1 MGGLIFNNRPLSGPT
16 KRNMSE
22 FEKTALNKV
31 VRGPKRADYD
41 EKTIFDI
48 VDSHFLCHLAYV
60 YEDTPIVI
68 PTAYGRKGNTFFVHG
83 STKNRMINFLL
94 NNERVSLT
102 VTHMDGIVLARSVFH
117 HSFNY
122 RSAVIFGKPRLVTDW
137 DEKMEALELITDNII
152 KGRWD
157 EARIPNEK
165 EMKGTAV
172 MAIEMTEASAK
183 IRAEGAN
190 DEPEDMDLDVWA
202 GVLPLHVGFSDAIRN
217 DDCKEGLDLP
227 ASVKS
232 FEFDPK

>member
-1 MGGLIFNNRPLSGPT
+1 
-16 KRNMSE
+16 MSE
-22 FEKTALNKV
+22 FEKTGLNKV
-31 VRGPKRADYD
+31 VRGPKRAAYD
-41 EKTIFDI
+41 EKTIFEI
-48 VDSHFLCHLAYV
+48 ADSHFLCHLGYV
-60 YEDTPIVI
+60 YEGSSIVI

-102 VTHMDGIVLARSVFH
+102 ITHMDGIVLARSVFH

-137 DEKMEALELITDNII
+137 DEKMEALELITENII

-157 EARIPNEK
+157 EAREPNKK
-165 EMKGTAV
+165 EMKATSV
-172 MAIEMTEASAK
+172 MAIEMTDASAK

-190 DEPEDMDLDVWA
+190 DEPEDADLDVWA
-202 GVLPLHVGFSDAIRN
+202 GVLPMHVGIGAPIRN
-217 DDCKEGLDLP
+217 DDCKPGMETP
-227 ASVKS
+227 ESVKQ

>member
-1 MGGLIFNNRPLSGPT
+1 
-16 KRNMSE
+16 MSE
-22 FEKTALNKV
+22 FEKTGLNKV

-41 EKTIFDI
+41 EKTIYEIADN
-48 VDSHFLCHLAYV
+48 HFLCHLAYV

-68 PTAYGRKGNTFFVHG
+68 PTAYGRKGSTFFVHG

-137 DEKMEALELITDNII
+137 DEKMEALKLITDNII
-152 KGRWD
+152 KGRWE
-157 EARIPNEK
+157 EARMPNEK

-172 MAIEMTEASAK
+172 MAIEMTDASAK

-190 DEPEDMDLDVWA
+190 DELEDMDLDVWA
-202 GVLPLHVGFSDAIRN
+202 GVLPLHVGFGEAIRN
-217 DDCKEGLDLP
+217 DDCKEELGTP
-227 ASVKS
+227 ESVKQ
-232 FEFDPK
+232 FEFDSK

>member
-1 MGGLIFNNRPLSGPT
+1 MNLNQLVSAGF
-16 KRNMSE
+16 KCDNMSE
-22 FEKTALNKV
+22 FEKSSLNKV
-31 VRGPKRADYD
+31 VRGPNRAVYD
-41 EKTIFDI
+41 EAVVFDI

-60 YEDTPIVI
+60 FEGTPIVI

-83 STKNRMINFLL
+83 STKNRMINSLL

-137 DEKMEALELITDNII
+137 DEKMEALELITENII
-152 KGRWD
+152 AGRWA
-157 EARIPNEK
+157 EAREPNEK

-172 MAIEMTEASAK
+172 MAIEMTDASAK

-190 DEPEDMDLDVWA
+190 DEAADMDLDVWA
-202 GVLPLHVGFSDAIRN
+202 GVLPLKTVWEEPVRN
-217 DDCKEGLDLP
+217 EDCKPELGTPD
-227 ASVKS
+227 SVTH
-232 FEFDPK
+232 FNF